1 LYQLTGDIIRNY
13 NNNSTL
19 NKSKNT
25 APATEHYSS
34 KGGIEKD
41 QVSSEVLNGEE
52 YKQITLLS

>member
-1 LYQLTGDIIRNY
+1 LTGDIIRNF

-25 APATEHYSS
+25 APGTEHYSS

-52 YKQITLLS
+52 YK

>member
-1 LYQLTGDIIRNY
+1 
-13 NNNSTL
+13 L